1 MARGITETDVHAA
14 ADELVAAGERPTV
27 ERIRAHLGTGSPNTV
42 TRWLETWWQGL
53 GRRLQGHALQ
63 LALPEAP
70 ESVAA
75 LAGQWWSLA
84 VASGRQLAEYALA
97 QDRAA
102 LQADRSELDQAYA
115 TLTIR
120 SRGFEEQLGA
130 ARHAEQLA
138 LTQAIELQR
147 LVEQLQAQ
155 LIETSQQREA
165 ALVQAEQ
172 ANQVG
177 HALQQQLQQQLTAFQ
192 TERDQLTQHI
202 RAVEDR
208 AHQEVDR
215 ARQDI
220 KELKAALSE
229 TTKAHARIEKE
240 RAAQMQRDA
249 RELASSIQHATAQQ
263 ARADALQTQL
273 ATLKGLPSAVR
284 AALAPRR
291 QRASHPNPQDARGG
305 RSRNTGQKA

>member
-1 MARGITETDVHAA
+1 MARGITETDVHTA
-14 ADELVAAGERPTV
+14 ADEVVAAGERPTV

-42 TRWLETWWQGL
+42 TRWLETWWKTL
-53 GRRLQGHALQ
+53 GGRLQAQRARLDVPDAPEAVAVLAGEWWTLALQ
-63 LALPEAP
+63 HARNGALE
-70 ESVAA
+70 A
-75 LAGQWWSLA
+75 LANERS
-84 VASGRQLAEYALA
+84 
-97 QDRAA
+97 A
-102 LQADRSELDQAYA
+102 LQAEHQALQREREDLAAEIASLRSQTD
-115 TLTIR
+115 
-120 SRGFEEQLGA
+120 A
-130 ARHAEQLA
+130 AMHAERVA
-138 LTQAIELQR
+138 STQATELQR
-147 LVEQLQAQ
+147 LVERLQAQ

-165 ALVQAEQ
+165 ALARAEQ
-172 ANQVG
+172 AHQVG
-177 HALQQQLQQQLTAFQ
+177 HALQQQLQQQQTAFQ

-240 RAAQMQRDA
+240 RAAQAQRDA

-273 ATLKGLPSAVR
+273 ATLKDLPSAVR
-284 AALAPRR
+284 AALAPHR
-291 QRASHPNPQDARGG
+291 QRASSPNPKDARGG
-305 RSRNTGQKA
+305 RSRNTG